1 MTGIL
6 NRCLFVIG
14 RQRSGTTVL
23 REALASH
30 PRIHDLGEL
39 LHEQKP
45 GGFYAELGA
54 RLAETASAGLHER
67 WFDILVATIHRLA
80 PPEDDK
86 VLLVDIKYNG
96 ALNFGSLFVG
106 PTMVNTLI
114 HKLSRHSPTVIHVM
128 RRNKLSL
135 LTSVEM
141 ARKTGQW
148 RLKHGQERQLAQ
160 IALDLRTLP
169 ARIAAE
175 EALDAYFATQLA
187 AIGARIPV
195 VYEDMFMPDG
205 TFAKGC
211 FMQVAHRFAIDPAFD
226 FTPRLARQSVPLSA
240 ALANFTPVCALID
253 SMVGAGSLSPEY
265 RTYLRT

>member
-1 MTGIL
+1 MTDIL
-6 NRCLFVIG
+6 DRCLFVIG

-23 REALASH
+23 RAALASH
-30 PRIHDLGEL
+30 PRVHDLGEL

-67 WFDILVATIHRLA
+67 WFDILVATIQRLA

-96 ALNFGSLFVG
+96 ALNFGSVFVG

-114 HKLSRHSPTVIHVM
+114 HKLSLHRATVIHVL

-148 RLKHGQERQLAQ
+148 RLQHGQERH
-160 IALDLRTLP
+160 IATIGLDLRKLP

-175 EALDAYFATQLA
+175 EALDAYFTAQLA
-187 AIGARIPV
+187 GIGARIPV

-205 TFAKGC
+205 SFAKGC
-211 FMQVAHRFAIDPAFD
+211 FMQVAQRFAIEPAFD
-226 FTPRLARQSVPLSA
+226 FGPRLAKQSAPLSTA
-240 ALANFTPVCALID
+240 IANFAEVSAQID
-253 SMVGAGSLSPEY
+253 SLIKAGSLSPDY
-265 RTYLRT
+265 RTYLRA